1 MTEIFGSIWIPYKK
15 QRYKTEGSSVDQAD
29 CFAKVSVQS
38 LHEENMKLLQL
49 VSEIKNAKN
58 TEILP
63 KLLEDRTKCV
73 ENLVELERIRAANKV
88 LVKEDRDV
96 KVKKPEIRKTDVE
109 RKRPAEK
116 KLELQNKDGREK
128 ACSSRPA
135 LLPTTDEIEQA
146 KAEARKK
153 MIPCPRCFS
162 LRTKFHSFSNYNLS
176 KDKRVC
182 RDCKRLW
189 VVGASLRN

>member
-1 MTEIFGSIWIPYKK
+1 MTETFGSIWIPDKK
-15 QRYKTEGSSVDQAD
+15 KRYKIEGSSVDQAD

-38 LHEENMKLLQL
+38 LHE
-49 VSEIKNAKN
+49 N

-63 KLLEDRTKCV
+63 KLLEDRTYPFP
-73 ENLVELERIRAANKV
+73 V
-88 LVKEDRDV
+88 LPLR
-96 KVKKPEIRKTDVE
+96 
-109 RKRPAEK
+109 
-116 KLELQNKDGREK
+116 
-128 ACSSRPA
+128 
-135 LLPTTDEIEQA
+135 PTTDEIEQA

-176 KDKRVC
+176 KDKRIC